1 MTTSSLRRDIQG
13 LRALAVLSVV
23 IFHSTELLPGGY
35 LGVDIFFAISGFVIT
50 GSLHKKWEET
60 GSINLLSFYLK
71 RMRRL
76 LPALG
81 FMISIVSIC
90 TFFLISPL
98 GMQQNSS
105 KTGIGALT
113 LSANYFISG
122 LTSDYFGLPATTN
135 PFLHTWSLS
144 VEEQFYIVFPIFLLA
159 AGLAANRRMRIALLT
174 LFTASISLTSFTLMI
189 SETGMGWL
197 SSFYSP
203 VTRVWEFGIGILA
216 YEFCKLIQMRK
227 LNSQIFGVIKSSSIV
242 VLVYSLVTYSKES
255 GYPSAKLAIPVLAT
269 GFLLALGA
277 DRRTSLVLD
286 SRFAQFLGDRSY
298 ALYLWHWPAIVL
310 AKYLFPNN
318 VLAVFL
324 SLAVSMVFTLIS
336 YRYIENPIR
345 RSLLLTTSSVVKI
358 LAIFLIVPLTLSG
371 SVGYFAKK
379 VLFPKYES
387 GDVKGFYEG
396 DIGAIG
402 FESFTDANQNPCGVD
417 SREKELSKCETDII
431 VIGDSHA
438 NHLVPGFIG
447 NYPNLAVNP
456 IGDEVIT
463 NPTSQVSISQRNK
476 VIQNKFAKIVVINK
490 FWANSGV
497 PESLR
502 QLVEDLNSSGKQV
515 VLLDDVPNFPFD
527 SFACKY
533 GKSIFLKSSNCDI
546 NKSVFDAQSR
556 AYITELQKIDR
567 RYPAVSLFNS
577 SELFCTSESC
587 SMVKNGVLNYL
598 DLNHLN
604 ENGSLYLT
612 KQLVK
617 KTPVFCRLLSSKLGS
632 DCQN

>member
-1 MTTSSLRRDIQG
+1 
-13 LRALAVLSVV
+13 
-23 IFHSTELLPGGY
+23 
-35 LGVDIFFAISGFVIT
+35 
-50 GSLHKKWEET
+50 
-60 GSINLLSFYLK
+60 
-71 RMRRL
+71 
-76 LPALG
+76 
-81 FMISIVSIC
+81 
-90 TFFLISPL
+90 
-98 GMQQNSS
+98 
-105 KTGIGALT
+105 
-113 LSANYFISG
+113 
-122 LTSDYFGLPATTN
+122 
-135 PFLHTWSLS
+135 
-144 VEEQFYIVFPIFLLA
+144 
-159 AGLAANRRMRIALLT
+159 
-174 LFTASISLTSFTLMI
+174 
-189 SETGMGWL
+189 
-197 SSFYSP
+197 
-203 VTRVWEFGIGILA
+203 
-216 YEFCKLIQMRK
+216 
-227 LNSQIFGVIKSSSIV
+227 
-242 VLVYSLVTYSKES
+242 
-255 GYPSAKLAIPVLAT
+255 
-269 GFLLALGA
+269 
-277 DRRTSLVLD
+277 
-286 SRFAQFLGDRSY
+286 
-298 ALYLWHWPAIVL
+298 
-310 AKYLFPNN
+310 
-318 VLAVFL
+318 
-324 SLAVSMVFTLIS
+324 
-336 YRYIENPIR
+336 
-345 RSLLLTTSSVVKI
+345 
-358 LAIFLIVPLTLSG
+358 
-371 SVGYFAKK
+371 
-379 VLFPKYES
+379 
-387 GDVKGFYEG
+387 
-396 DIGAIG
+396 
-402 FESFTDANQNPCGVD
+402 
-417 SREKELSKCETDII
+417 
-431 VIGDSHA
+431 
-438 NHLVPGFIG
+438 LVPGFIG